1 MMRREEKNFLHF
13 VTYLKNPMEEIKMK
27 RNLISLIVVIF
38 LGLLIFGCGEEP
50 KTPTSI
56 QQELSVN
63 SCEGCHTNYNHL
75 KKVYSPDTV
84 SAGGGCGGDIPH
96 IEPYDR
102 VYMGGEGYRAF
113 KASAHGKIPC
123 TSCHNGV
130 DNTGDKKLAHSGDFI
145 KHPSDRA
152 MEKCASC
159 HPNIVSKAH
168 NNIHNGWGQKSMLV
182 LRYGYVYTNVNDLP
196 NKFEQLPAK
205 LKEGYNTNCAKC
217 HGGCGDCHVNRPKAG
232 GGGLL
237 NGHNFTKPDMLNQCT
252 ACHSSRVAHAYFG
265 LAPGSSPDVH
275 QTKGMKCMNC
285 HTTDE
290 IHGDGKIYDQRYK
303 VPSLPKCEK
312 CHQGI
317 ATSNMYHAVHIN
329 TFNCNVCHSQ
339 NYNNCGS
346 CHIGGEGARIPS
358 YQSFKIGINPI
369 PETKPYKYATLR
381 RSLMAPDSW
390 ELYGVSNLQNFA
402 VRPTYKYATPHNIRR
417 WTSRTQVDQG
427 KPCYDN
433 CHIIKEGNTFRNK
446 ELYLFNSDLHEE
458 WEKEASRSVTV
469 DGKLPASW
477 GVGN

>member
-1 MMRREEKNFLHF
+1 MYREEKNYLHF
-13 VTYLKNPMEEIKMK
+13 VTHLKNSMEEKRMK
-27 RNLISLIVVIF
+27 RNLLSLIIIIF
-38 LGLLIFGCGEEP
+38 FGLLIFGCGEEP
-50 KTPTSI
+50 KTPTNV
-56 QQELSVN
+56 QQELLVN
-63 SCEGCHTNYNHL
+63 SCEGCHTNYDYL

-113 KASAHGKIPC
+113 KASTHGKIPC

-159 HPNIVSKAH
+159 HAGIVSKAH
-168 NNIHNGWGQKSMLV
+168 NNIHQGWGQRSMLV
-182 LRYGYVYTNVNDLP
+182 LRYGFVYTNANDLP
-196 NKFEQLPAK
+196 KKFNELPSR
-205 LKEGYNTNCAKC
+205 LKEGYKINCSKC
-217 HGGCGDCHVNRPKAG
+217 HAGCGDCHVNRPIAG

-237 NGHNFTKPDMLNQCT
+237 KGHNFTKPDMVNQCT

-265 LAPGSSPDVH
+265 LAPGSKPDVH
-275 QTKGMKCMNC
+275 QTKGLKCMDC
-285 HTTDE
+285 HTKDE

-312 CHQGI
+312 CHQNL

-346 CHIGGEGARIPS
+346 CHIGGDGARIPS

-381 RSLMAPDSW
+381 RSVMAPDSW
-390 ELYGVSNLQNFA
+390 ELYGVPNLPNFA
-402 VRPTYKYATPHNIRR
+402 VRPTYKYATPHNIQR
-417 WTSRTQVDQG
+417 WTSRTQVASG
-427 KPCYDN
+427 KACYDN

-446 ELYLFNSDLHEE
+446 ELYLFNSDLLD
-458 WEKEASRSVTV
+458 WEREASRSVTV